1 MKEPDPDEL
10 NTDASLDERIVFK
23 VVDSSQCSCLSLG
36 TYTVH
41 YPVGEFVTAP
51 KGTKFFIFD
60 SRDHAD
66 EFKRLEPDLRVWR
79 ATVKGVS
86 SADRRVCH
94 PKETVDIEDFWRVH
108 NGGGS
113 YGVLAGR
120 RTPSGTLWADQ
131 VRLDACLELGEPP
144 EQDQSVDW
152 TCPDAIKRFVKRWL
166 GMD

>member
-1 MKEPDPDEL
+1 LLAAANSLLAVYGNNTQPGKGSNVYDAIEPIEVSDEYRE
-10 NTDASLDERIVFK
+10 ACHKMR
-23 VVDSSQCSCLSLG
+23 
-36 TYTVH
+36 
-41 YPVGEFVTAP
+41 
-51 KGTKFFIFD
+51 
-60 SRDHAD
+60 
-66 EFKRLEPDLRVWR
+66 
-79 ATVKGVS
+79 
-86 SADRRVCH
+86 DRRVYH

-131 VRLDACLELGEPP
+131 VRLDACLELREPP

-152 TCPDAIKRFVKRWL
+152 TWPDAIKRFVKRWL